1 MKKYDIVF
9 IGGGPAGYTGAMHAR
24 DLGFSTLLIEKNKVG
39 GVCLQLGCIP
49 TKALLASASLIDK
62 INRAV
67 QFGLEVR
74 LDAPHKL
81 WKIAEKKN
89 AIVDELTQ
97 GLIQTLKRKGVE
109 ILQGEAVFKGPH
121 VLTVQ
126 GESAAE
132 EIEGQVIVIAAG
144 SRPHEL
150 PGIPFNHTT
159 ILSSDDMLKLREV
172 PEQLAIIGGGV
183 IGCEFASLFAALG
196 SKVSVIEM
204 LPQILPLSDKD
215 IAKRLEVLF
224 KRRGIQVF
232 TGKKME
238 KLSSD
243 GARLSLLL
251 TGGEKVSCDKML
263 VSVGRRRNVENLG
276 LENAGIQMERGTIV
290 VNGFLETSVPG
301 VYAVGDVIGSPQ
313 LAHVAQAEA
322 LLVVDNLR
330 RAPRAMDYRGWPNTV
345 FTHPEV
351 ASAGFT
357 KEEAERAGHEA
368 EETRCLFG
376 ALGKSHVER
385 EPDGLAKLVFD
396 RKTDKLLGGHIIGE
410 NASDLIAEIS
420 LGIRLGAKREDL
432 AGTMHAHP
440 TFSEVIWEAARNI
453 P

>member
-9 IGGGPAGYTGAMHAR
+9 IGGGPSGYTGALRAR
-24 DLGFSTLLIEKNKVG
+24 DLGFSALLIEKSKVG

-62 INRAV
+62 ITRAV

-74 LDAPHKL
+74 LDTPHKL
-81 WKIAEKKN
+81 WKISEKKDV
-89 AIVDELTQ
+89 IVNELTQ

-109 ILQGEAVFKGPH
+109 ILQGEASFKGPH
-121 VLTVQ
+121 VLTVK
-126 GESAAE
+126 GENGAE
-132 EIEGQVIVIAAG
+132 EIEGQVIVIATG
-144 SRPHEL
+144 SRPQEL
-150 PGIPFNHTT
+150 PGIPFNHTN
-159 ILSSDDMLKLREV
+159 ILSSDDMLTLREV
-172 PEQLAIIGGGV
+172 PKDLAIIGGGV
-183 IGCEFASLFAALG
+183 IGCEFASLFAVLG
-196 SKVSVIEM
+196 SKVSIVEM

-232 TGKKME
+232 TEKKME

-243 GARLSLLL
+243 GAVLSLLL
-251 TGGEKVSCDKML
+251 TGGERVSCDKML
-263 VSVGRRRNVENLG
+263 ISVGRRRNVENLG
-276 LENAGIQMERGTIV
+276 LENVDINVDKGTIL
-290 VNGFLETSVPG
+290 VNGFLETSVAG

-322 LLVVDNLR
+322 ICVVDNLR
-330 RAPRAMDYRGWPNTV
+330 RERRAMNYRGWPNTV

-351 ASAGFT
+351 ASAGLS
-357 KEEAERAGHEA
+357 KEEAEKAGYEV
-368 EETRCLFG
+368 EESRCLFG

-385 EPDGLAKLVFD
+385 ETDGIAKLVFD

-432 AGTMHAHP
+432 VNTMHAHP
-440 TFSEVIWEAARNI
+440 TFSEVIWEASRNI
-453 P
+453 